1 MALKFEAAP
10 LEEVIG
16 NLASPDALAAA
27 LWQFGVAATAIV
39 LGYYAAR
46 VVCRRIRPSPNW
58 KFGAG
63 SFQRVAYPLFAA
75 GFMFLGKAILARY
88 QPTNLLHILLVLVL
102 AWVAIRVAAYIL
114 GHVLP
119 EGSFL
124 RSSIRTISWFAW
136 IAVALHIAGL
146 SGDVISAL
154 DDVGLTVGKDK
165 QRVTLLLM
173 LEAIGALALTLT
185 LAAWLSRITE
195 TRVMASAAMDMST
208 RVVVAKLIRIS
219 AVFLAVLVALPM
231 VGIDITALS
240 IFSGALGV
248 GLGFGLQKI
257 ASNYVSGFIVLLDH
271 SLRIGDVITVDGRRG
286 EVTAIESRY
295 TVVKGGDGVES
306 IIPNEKLITDSVQH
320 HTYSDPKVS
329 IVIPV
334 TISYESDVD
343 AACKLLLEAAQSQVR
358 VIPDPPAV
366 ARVKG
371 FRDLGIDLELTV
383 WIGDPVVGEGDLRS
397 DISKAILKAFRAG
410 GIQIPYPRRDVRIL
424 ATPEIQETPSTSAS

>member
-1 MALKFEAAP
+1 MALRFEAAP

-16 NLASPDALAAA
+16 NLASPDALAAG
-27 LWQFGVAATAIV
+27 LWQLGVAAVAIV
-39 LGYYAAR
+39 LGFYASR
-46 VVCRRIRPSPNW
+46 VVCRHIRPSPNW

-63 SFQRVAYPLFAA
+63 SFERVAYPLFAA

-88 QPTNLLHILLVLVL
+88 QATNLLHILLALVL

-119 EGSFL
+119 QGSFL
-124 RSSIRTISWFAW
+124 RASIRTISWIAW
-136 IAVALHIAGL
+136 IVVALHITGL
-146 SGDVISAL
+146 SGDVVSAL
-154 DDVGLTVGKDK
+154 DDVGLTVGKDR

-195 TRVMASAAMDMST
+195 SRVMANQNVEMST
-208 RVVVAKLIRIS
+208 RVVISKLVRVAAI
-219 AVFLAVLVALPM
+219 FLAVLVALPM

-295 TVVKGGDGVES
+295 TVIKGGDGVES

-320 HTYSDPKVS
+320 HTYSDPKISMV
-329 IVIPV
+329 VPV

-343 AACKLLLEAAQSQVR
+343 AACRLLLEAARSQAR

-366 ARVKG
+366 ARVRG

-383 WIGDPVVGEGDLRS
+383 WIGDPVLGEGDLRS
-397 DISKAILKAFRAG
+397 DISRAILRAFRDG
-410 GIQIPYPRRDVRIL
+410 KIEIPYPRRDVRLL
-424 ATPEIQETPSTSAS
+424 ATPETKETPPKSTG

>member
-1 MALKFEAAP
+1 MKIDPAP
-10 LEEVIG
+10 LEAVIG
-16 NLASPDALAAA
+16 NLASPDALVAG
-27 LWQFGVAATAIV
+27 LWQVGVAAVALV
-39 LGYYAAR
+39 LGWYAAR
-46 VVCRRIRPSPNW
+46 VVCKQIPPSPKW

-63 SFQRVAYPLFAA
+63 RFERVAYPLFGA
-75 GFMFLGKAILARY
+75 GFMFAGKMVLDRFQSTY
-88 QPTNLLHILLVLVL
+88 LLHILLTLVL
-102 AWVAIRVAAYIL
+102 AWVAIRIAGYVL
-114 GHVLP
+114 GHILP

-124 RSSIRTISWFAW
+124 RASIRTISWVAW
-136 IAVALHIAGL
+136 IIVALHITGL
-146 SGDVISAL
+146 SGDVVSAL
-154 DDVGLTVGKDK
+154 DDVGITVGKNQ
-165 QRVTLLLM
+165 QRITLLLV

-195 TRVMASAAMDMST
+195 SRVMAAQNVEMST
-208 RVVVAKLIRIS
+208 RVVITKLVRVLAI
-219 AVFLAVLVALPM
+219 FLAVLVAMPM

-271 SLRIGDVITVDGRRG
+271 SLRIGDVITVDGKRG

-295 TVVKGGDGVES
+295 TVIKGGDGIES
-306 IIPNEKLITDSVQH
+306 IIPNEKLISDSVQH

-329 IVIPV
+329 MVIPV

-343 AACKLLLEAAQSQVR
+343 AACRILLESAGGQAR

-383 WIGDPVVGEGDLRS
+383 WIGDPVIGEGDLRS
-397 DISKAILKAFRAG
+397 DISKAILKAFREG
-410 GIQIPYPRRDVRIL
+410 GIEIPYPRREVRIL
-424 ATPEIQETPSTSAS
+424 ATPATQEKPSVSAR